1 MNRLMNRIKGILY
14 AAVSSSTFGLAPF
27 FSLTLLLAGFSAFEV
42 LSYRWGVAT
51 IALTLFGWCS
61 GCSFRLEKKD
71 FLVVLLLSLLRAVT
85 SFSLLIAYQNIAT
98 GVASTIHF
106 MYPLAVSL
114 VMMYF
119 FQEKKSL
126 WVMFAVFMSL
136 LGAALLSSGELE
148 AKNGDT
154 IVGLVAACVSVFSYA
169 GYIVGVRM
177 TRAVRI
183 NSTVLTCYVM
193 GLGTVLYFIGAL
205 TTSGLRLVADGY
217 TWLIILGLAL
227 PATAISNITLVRA
240 IKYAGPTLTS
250 ILGAM
255 EPLTA
260 VVIGVFV
267 FKELFTLNSA
277 IGIILI
283 LLAVSVVIFR
293 KQKMK
298 EYKKM
303 LFYLIG

>member
-1 MNRLMNRIKGILY
+1 MNRIKGILY

-85 SFSLLIAYQNIAT
+85 SFSLLIAYQTIAT

-293 KQKMK
+293 KQKN
-298 EYKKM
+298 ERV
-303 LFYLIG
+303 

>member
-119 FQEKKSL
+119 FQEEKSL

-293 KQKMK
+293 KQKN
-298 EYKKM
+298 ERV
-303 LFYLIG
+303 

>member
-1 MNRLMNRIKGILY
+1 MNRIKGILY

-283 LLAVSVVIFR
+283 LLGVSVVIFR
-293 KQKMK
+293 KQKN
-298 EYKKM
+298 ERV
-303 LFYLIG
+303 

>member
-1 MNRLMNRIKGILY
+1 MNRIKGILY

-183 NSTVLTCYVM
+183 NSTVLTCYAM

-293 KQKMK
+293 KQKN
-298 EYKKM
+298 ERV
-303 LFYLIG
+303 

>member
-1 MNRLMNRIKGILY
+1 MNRIKGILY

-205 TTSGLRLVADGY
+205 TTSGLQLVADGY

-283 LLAVSVVIFR
+283 LLAVSVVILAHPKF
-293 KQKMK
+293 
-298 EYKKM
+298 
-303 LFYLIG
+303 LGGNYL

>member
-1 MNRLMNRIKGILY
+1 M
-14 AAVSSSTFGLAPF
+14 SSSTFGLAPF

-205 TTSGLRLVADGY
+205 TTSGLQLVADGY

-293 KQKMK
+293 KQKN
-298 EYKKM
+298 ERV
-303 LFYLIG
+303 

>member
-1 MNRLMNRIKGILY
+1 MNRIKGILY

-293 KQKMK
+293 KQKS
-298 EYKKM
+298 ERV
-303 LFYLIG
+303 

>member
-1 MNRLMNRIKGILY
+1 MNRIKGILY

-205 TTSGLRLVADGY
+205 TTSGLQLVADGY

-260 VVIGVFV
+260 VVIGIFV

-293 KQKMK
+293 KQKN
-298 EYKKM
+298 ERV
-303 LFYLIG
+303 

>member
-1 MNRLMNRIKGILY
+1 MNRIKGILY

-205 TTSGLRLVADGY
+205 TTSGLQLVADGY

-255 EPLTA
+255 DPLTA

-293 KQKMK
+293 KQKN
-298 EYKKM
+298 ERV
-303 LFYLIG
+303 

>member
-1 MNRLMNRIKGILY
+1 MNRIKGILY
-14 AAVSSSTFGLAPF
+14 AAVTSSTFGLAPF
-27 FSLTLLLAGFSAFEV
+27 FSLTLLLAGLSAFEV

-293 KQKMK
+293 KQKN
-298 EYKKM
+298 ERV
-303 LFYLIG
+303 

>member
-205 TTSGLRLVADGY
+205 TTSGLQLVADGY

-293 KQKMK
+293 KQKN
-298 EYKKM
+298 ERV
-303 LFYLIG
+303 

>member
-1 MNRLMNRIKGILY
+1 MNRIKGILY

-148 AKNGDT
+148 AKNGDM

-293 KQKMK
+293 KQKN
-298 EYKKM
+298 ERV
-303 LFYLIG
+303 

>member
-1 MNRLMNRIKGILY
+1 MNRIKGILY

-177 TRAVRI
+177 TCAVRI
-183 NSTVLTCYVM
+183 KSTVLTCYVM

-293 KQKMK
+293 KQKN
-298 EYKKM
+298 ERV
-303 LFYLIG
+303 

>member
-1 MNRLMNRIKGILY
+1 MNRIKGILY

-51 IALTLFGWCS
+51 NALTLFGWCS

-126 WVMFAVFMSL
+126 WVMFAVSMSL

-205 TTSGLRLVADGY
+205 TTSGLQLVADGY

-293 KQKMK
+293 KQKN
-298 EYKKM
+298 ERV
-303 LFYLIG
+303 

>member
-1 MNRLMNRIKGILY
+1 MNRIKGILY

-283 LLAVSVVIFR
+283 LLAVSVVILAHPQF
-293 KQKMK
+293 
-298 EYKKM
+298 
-303 LFYLIG
+303 LGGNYL

>member
-1 MNRLMNRIKGILY
+1 MNRIKGILY

-293 KQKMK
+293 KQKK
-298 EYKKM
+298 AQ
-303 LFYLIG
+303 L

>member
-1 MNRLMNRIKGILY
+1 MNRIKGILY

-27 FSLTLLLAGFSAFEV
+27 FSLTLLLADFSAFEV

-293 KQKMK
+293 KQKN
-298 EYKKM
+298 ERV
-303 LFYLIG
+303 

>member
-293 KQKMK
+293 KQKN
-298 EYKKM
+298 ERV
-303 LFYLIG
+303 

>member
-1 MNRLMNRIKGILY
+1 MNRIKGILY

-240 IKYAGPTLTS
+240 IKYAGPTLRS
-250 ILGAM
+250 MLGAM

-293 KQKMK
+293 KQKN
-298 EYKKM
+298 ERV
-303 LFYLIG
+303 

>member
-126 WVMFAVFMSL
+126 WVMLAVFMSL

-277 IGIILI
+277 IGIILMAQ
-283 LLAVSVVIFR
+283 L
-293 KQKMK
+293 
-298 EYKKM
+298 
-303 LFYLIG
+303 

>member
-1 MNRLMNRIKGILY
+1 MNRIKGILY

-255 EPLTA
+255 EASCRIRTNDPEITNHVLWPT
-260 VVIGVFV
+260 
-267 FKELFTLNSA
+267 ELKRRFSFA
-277 IGIILI
+277 G
-283 LLAVSVVIFR
+283 AKV
-293 KQKMK
+293 
-298 EYKKM
+298 
-303 LFYLIG
+303 

>member
-1 MNRLMNRIKGILY
+1 MNRIKGILY

-217 TWLIILGLAL
+217 TWLIIWGLAL

-293 KQKMK
+293 KQKN
-298 EYKKM
+298 ER
-303 LFYLIG
+303 L

>member
-1 MNRLMNRIKGILY
+1 MNRIKGILY

-205 TTSGLRLVADGY
+205 TTSGLQLVADGY

-255 EPLTA
+255 EPLAA

-293 KQKMK
+293 KQKN
-298 EYKKM
+298 ERV
-303 LFYLIG
+303 

>member
-1 MNRLMNRIKGILY
+1 MNRIKGILY

-193 GLGTVLYFIGAL
+193 GMGAVLYFIGAL

-293 KQKMK
+293 KQKN
-298 EYKKM
+298 ERV
-303 LFYLIG
+303 

>member
-1 MNRLMNRIKGILY
+1 MNRIKGILY
-14 AAVSSSTFGLAPF
+14 AAVSSSTFGLASF

-126 WVMFAVFMSL
+126 WVMFAVSMSL

-193 GLGTVLYFIGAL
+193 GLGTVFYFIGAL
-205 TTSGLRLVADGY
+205 TTSGLQLVADGY

-267 FKELFTLNSA
+267 FKELFTLNSV

-293 KQKMK
+293 KQKNEK
-298 EYKKM
+298 V
-303 LFYLIG
+303 

>member
-1 MNRLMNRIKGILY
+1 MNRIKGILY

-85 SFSLLIAYQNIAT
+85 SFSLLIAYQNLAT

-293 KQKMK
+293 KQKN
-298 EYKKM
+298 ERV
-303 LFYLIG
+303 

>member
-1 MNRLMNRIKGILY
+1 MNRIKGILY

-51 IALTLFGWCS
+51 IVLTLFGWCS

-293 KQKMK
+293 KQKN
-298 EYKKM
+298 ERV
-303 LFYLIG
+303 

>member
-1 MNRLMNRIKGILY
+1 MNRIKGILY

-114 VMMYF
+114 VMMYL

-293 KQKMK
+293 KQKN
-298 EYKKM
+298 ERV
-303 LFYLIG
+303 

>member
-1 MNRLMNRIKGILY
+1 MNRIKGILY

-126 WVMFAVFMSL
+126 WVMFALFMSL

-293 KQKMK
+293 KQKN
-298 EYKKM
+298 ER
-303 LFYLIG
+303 L

>member
-1 MNRLMNRIKGILY
+1 MNRIKGILY

-205 TTSGLRLVADGY
+205 TTSGLQLVADGY

-267 FKELFTLNSA
+267 FKELFTLNSV
-277 IGIILI
+277 IGILLI
-283 LLAVSVVIFR
+283 LLAVGMVVFR
-293 KQKMK
+293 KQKS
-298 EYKKM
+298 
-303 LFYLIG
+303 

>member
-1 MNRLMNRIKGILY
+1 MNRIKGILY
-14 AAVSSSTFGLAPF
+14 AAVSSSTFGLAPL

-293 KQKMK
+293 KQKN
-298 EYKKM
+298 ERV
-303 LFYLIG
+303 

>member
-1 MNRLMNRIKGILY
+1 MNRIKGILY

-27 FSLTLLLAGFSAFEV
+27 FSLTLMLTGFSAFEV
-42 LSYRWGVAT
+42 LAYRWGVAT

-136 LGAALLSSGELE
+136 LGAALLSSVELE

-293 KQKMK
+293 KQKN
-298 EYKKM
+298 ERV
-303 LFYLIG
+303 

>member
-1 MNRLMNRIKGILY
+1 MFGDRVQITPSILY

-293 KQKMK
+293 KQKN
-298 EYKKM
+298 ERV
-303 LFYLIG
+303 

>member
-1 MNRLMNRIKGILY
+1 MNRIKGILY

-51 IALTLFGWCS
+51 IALALFGWCS

-293 KQKMK
+293 KQKN
-298 EYKKM
+298 ERV
-303 LFYLIG
+303 

>member
-1 MNRLMNRIKGILY
+1 MNRIKGILY

-114 VMMYF
+114 VMMCF

-293 KQKMK
+293 KQKN
-298 EYKKM
+298 ERV
-303 LFYLIG
+303 

>member
-1 MNRLMNRIKGILY
+1 MNRIKGILY

-205 TTSGLRLVADGY
+205 TTSGLQLVADGY
-217 TWLIILGLAL
+217 TWLIIWGLAL

-277 IGIILI
+277 IGIILMAQ
-283 LLAVSVVIFR
+283 L
-293 KQKMK
+293 
-298 EYKKM
+298 
-303 LFYLIG
+303 